1 MKTPEI
7 YLTIGQLEDLLATAQ
22 AMQQVINRGHDW
34 DLVSGF
40 AQRFNDS
47 SEGYF
52 VGDVVYIQGK
62 EQSPQ
67 VVLRI
72 EYFNDQ
78 PSASLT
84 ASSASLTS
92 LNNEDSL

>member
-7 YLTIGQLEDLLATAQ
+7 YLTIQQLEDLLATAQ

-34 DLVSGF
+34 EHVSGF
-40 AQRFNDS
+40 SQAADGSDN
-47 SEGYF
+47 GHF
-52 VGDVVYIQGK
+52 VGDVVYVRGK

-72 EYFNDQ
+72 EYFND
-78 PSASLT
+78 
-84 ASSASLTS
+84 
-92 LNNEDSL
+92 